1 MAVIWLILSFILGY
15 LISNHS
21 FKFLYLFRN
30 VNSKN
35 AFFLTSLKVLIEK
48 AIFTS
53 VGKSFFR
60 TIKNYY
66 YLAINHYERLF
77 LILNQNVLEFNI

>member
-1 MAVIWLILSFILGY
+1 MAIIWLILSLILGN

-21 FKFLYLFRN
+21 FKFLHLFRDI
-30 VNSKN
+30 NSKN
-35 AFFLTSLKVLIEK
+35 TFLTSLKVPNKE
-48 AIFTS
+48 AFFTS
-53 VGKSFFR
+53 VIKSLLNP
-60 TIKNYY
+60 IKNYY